1 MLKMIIF
8 DMDGVL
14 VDACGWHKDA
24 LNEALEEVADFRL
37 TEEEHEKHFNGLPT
51 MVKLENLVKMG
62 EIKPEHVQLV
72 YELKQEKTKK
82 VILENASLDRSK
94 TDMMAYLEENNI
106 IVCCFTNSIRET
118 ALMMLEKTGIKN
130 YLRMIVTNQEV
141 SQAKPHPEG
150 YIKILESFDI
160 SPEEAFIVEDS
171 PKGIKA
177 AEASGC
183 KVMKVKNATHVNTNS
198 IKEFINESFNSN
210 GR

>member
-51 MVKLENLVKMG
+51 MVKLEN
-62 EIKPEHVQLV
+62 
-72 YELKQEKTKK
+72 
-82 VILENASLDRSK
+82 
-94 TDMMAYLEENNI
+94 
-106 IVCCFTNSIRET
+106 
-118 ALMMLEKTGIKN
+118 
-130 YLRMIVTNQEV
+130 
-141 SQAKPHPEG
+141 
-150 YIKILESFDI
+150 FDI

-183 KVMKVKNATHVNTNS
+183 KVMKVKNATHVHTES
-198 IKEFINESFNSN
+198 KKEFINENFNSN
-210 GR
+210 GG

>member
-51 MVKLENLVKMG
+51 MVKLESLVKMG
-62 EIKPEHVQLV
+62 EIQPEHIPLV

-150 YIKILESFDI
+150 YLKILEHFDI

-183 KVMKVKNATHVNTNS
+183 KVMKVKNATYVNTNS